1 MSTVILW
8 PQTVCKSRGSF
19 PGNALGQPDGK
30 AMGLNANEYVEV
42 GNFQGGFHPDLLPI
56 LNGNAV
62 GRPTGDAVTAEM
74 LARTNVIAFEVNGE
88 GAPGAGGWESCQWV
102 FNDGVNPPIAVDWDE
117 GTTPAAYPAQVV
129 ANGSTDSAA
138 YAAFF
143 DFTFPAEPKTLVV
156 SYILFDLPPT
166 IDITSPHFT
175 ITVSAWADGQ
185 HGEGTPDPDA
195 IGILACTGQ

>member
-1 MSTVILW
+1 
-8 PQTVCKSRGSF
+8 
-19 PGNALGQPDGK
+19 
-30 AMGLNANEYVEV
+30 
-42 GNFQGGFHPDLLPI
+42 
-56 LNGNAV
+56 
-62 GRPTGDAVTAEM
+62 
-74 LARTNVIAFEVNGE
+74 
-88 GAPGAGGWESCQWV
+88 
-102 FNDGVNPPIAVDWDE
+102 
-117 GTTPAAYPAQVV
+117 
-129 ANGSTDSAA
+129 